1 MPTCPAR
8 RNLPLAL
15 ALAGGL
21 LLAAAPCR
29 AGVDCG
35 GTLQAWRQDAG
46 MRQYMQT
53 HQCDCSNGNSNMPV
67 CTSTSS
73 GSSSS
78 GSAGHGRSSS
88 QYSTKAA
95 ALKGI
100 QDGLNQSLTIDYGA
114 IERSNQKQM
123 DAAQRL
129 EDAQL
134 AAQQAEEA
142 RRLQAA
148 QEAQAARGR
157 TAQEIGGS
165 LQGLPESAG
174 LDFSAVN
181 AEARRKPAATQGAD
195 QAACKEMAD
204 SLARLRTGVERAEDV
219 MAKNE
224 VFIREAEAGKKEAVG
239 DATQTVAEAAGGAAI
254 DAFQDRL
261 QNFIKAKNSLQGMK
275 KGLDELEK
283 TGGLRKNARKLT
295 PQQIKQAREWVDKG
309 MEAGGTAADLTDMT
323 YQYATA
329 AREGHQPD
337 PTVRA
342 KLLRAVDDFNDKF
355 MNDAGGWEFAGEHLA
370 EYGGGPAGKLAFK
383 AAVIGIKLQVAAIG
397 YGISARDLAEYRRN
411 QAVMEGEVAKLRW
424 KIQGLK
430 DSMASRQCPPQ

>member
-142 RRLQAA
+142 RR
-148 QEAQAARGR
+148 R
-157 TAQEIGGS
+157 TAATVPLGRIGRPDDIAGALLFLWATLADFGYKRCGDDPS
-165 LQGLPESAG
+165 VLLPALLSPRKGGYDLCGCRNRASACC
-174 LDFSAVN
+174 
-181 AEARRKPAATQGAD
+181 RRR
-195 QAACKEMAD
+195 C
-204 SLARLRTGVERAEDV
+204 RLCRSR
-219 MAKNE
+219 
-224 VFIREAEAGKKEAVG
+224 
-239 DATQTVAEAAGGAAI
+239 
-254 DAFQDRL
+254 
-261 QNFIKAKNSLQGMK
+261 
-275 KGLDELEK
+275 
-283 TGGLRKNARKLT
+283 
-295 PQQIKQAREWVDKG
+295 
-309 MEAGGTAADLTDMT
+309 
-323 YQYATA
+323 
-329 AREGHQPD
+329 
-337 PTVRA
+337 
-342 KLLRAVDDFNDKF
+342 
-355 MNDAGGWEFAGEHLA
+355 
-370 EYGGGPAGKLAFK
+370 
-383 AAVIGIKLQVAAIG
+383 
-397 YGISARDLAEYRRN
+397 RRN
-411 QAVMEGEVAKLRW
+411 NVK
-424 KIQGLK
+424 
-430 DSMASRQCPPQ
+430 